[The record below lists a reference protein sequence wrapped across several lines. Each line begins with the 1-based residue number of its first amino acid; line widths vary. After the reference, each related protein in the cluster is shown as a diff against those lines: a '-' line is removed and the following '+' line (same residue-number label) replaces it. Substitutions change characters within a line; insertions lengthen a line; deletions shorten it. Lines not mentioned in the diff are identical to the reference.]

1 MQPKPLRIGLIGF
14 GSMGRTH
21 TWAVRNLPFF
31 YGSLP
36 FLATTEGVC
45 TTTLEKS
52 RRVAAEF
59 GIPIAAANEDELIAN
74 PAIDIIDVCTPNNC
88 HYATV
93 KKALEAGKHVLCE
106 KPITVSYPLSCE
118 MAAEAKKQGK
128 LLNIGVCNR
137 YQKSVEMIEALNA
150 SGKLGNLY
158 HVYCSF
164 RNYRSIPGLGSA
176 FTTKEQSGGC
186 VLIDWGIHFLDLILY
201 VLGGAKL
208 KTVTCDTYNE
218 MAKNMKDY
226 VYKSMWA
233 EDTKDL
239 NGTNDV
245 DDMVTG
251 YIRTDKASISFN
263 GAWAQNIG
271 EDEMF
276 VDFMGDKGG
285 VRLHYGKDFEWWTVE
300 DGTLMKKQPLY
311 KIPDMYQ
318 KEDEAFISA
327 IETSEHTKTHIDN
340 ILESAKLLQALYD
353 SAEQKKELT
362 F

>member
-1 MQPKPLRIGLIGF
+1 M
-14 GSMGRTH
+14 
-21 TWAVRNLPFF
+21 
-31 YGSLP
+31 
-36 FLATTEGVC
+36 
-45 TTTLEKS
+45 
-52 RRVAAEF
+52 
-59 GIPIAAANEDELIAN
+59 
-74 PAIDIIDVCTPNNC
+74 
-88 HYATV
+88 
-93 KKALEAGKHVLCE
+93 
-106 KPITVSYPLSCE
+106 
-118 MAAEAKKQGK
+118 
-128 LLNIGVCNR
+128 
-137 YQKSVEMIEALNA
+137 
-150 SGKLGNLY
+150 
-158 HVYCSF
+158 
-164 RNYRSIPGLGSA
+164 
-176 FTTKEQSGGC
+176 
-186 VLIDWGIHFLDLILY
+186 
-201 VLGGAKL
+201 LGGAKL

-218 MAKNMKDY
+218 MAKNMKEY

-285 VRLHYGKDFEWWTVE
+285 IRLHYGKDFEWWTVE

-318 KEDEAFISA
+318 KEDEAFLAA
-327 IETSEHTKTHIDN
+327 IETGEHTKTHIDN

-353 SAEQKKELT
+353 SAAQKKELT